1 MLWREEIFK
10 YPKMIS
16 IIGGDMMDIKELES
30 LALKRIS
37 LSEVPAEFTGTVK
50 KYEVRDDKRGRK
62 SLFLTVEYNNGDVV
76 IKYTPMHLSEF
87 LEAVKKL
94 GIRDLDDLVGKK
106 VRFVAKA
113 FRIGNPRHI
122 PIKIE
127 G

>member
-1 MLWREEIFK
+1 
-10 YPKMIS
+10 
-16 IIGGDMMDIKELES
+16 MMDIKELES

-50 KYEVRDDKRGRK
+50 KYEVRDDKRGRR
-62 SLFLTVEYNNGDVV
+62 SLFLTVEYNNGDVI

-94 GIRDLDDLVGKK
+94 GIRDLDELVDKR